1 MRQWNFWI
9 LTFAWVCLPFL
20 LRAQSQP
27 TVLFPGT
34 PSVEGS
40 ELSEAS
46 SSTFLSVP
54 ASPRIAFDSTR
65 NRGFQ
70 LLAMTPNPVYQE
82 TRLTFQ
88 FEIFTRHPLRLQLL
102 DLTGRRLIN
111 EHWQFAQ
118 DGKYEVS
125 IPLPL
130 LAAGRYLLILDAVG
144 RPLTIPLIVL
154 R

>member
-27 TVLFPGT
+27 TVLFPGNSSMERCE
-34 PSVEGS
+34 PSKAG
-40 ELSEAS
+40 LSS
-46 SSTFLSVP
+46 ILSVP
-54 ASPRIAFDSTR
+54 ESPRITFDSTR

-70 LLAMTPNPVYQE
+70 LLAMTPNPIYQE

-102 DLTGRRLIN
+102 DLAGRRLIN
-111 EHWQFAQ
+111 EHWQFTQ
-118 DGKYEVS
+118 NGKYEVS

-130 LAAGRYLLILDAVG
+130 LAAGRYLLILDAIG